1 VRRGTVAE
9 WFAAYLPGFMF
20 GGIIVIVFGI
30 HNLEKRLD
38 AISEQI
44 AMLRAGPRERHPW
57 E

>member
-1 VRRGTVAE
+1 MAE
-9 WFAAYLPGFMF
+9 WFDANAQGLIL
-20 GGIIVIVFGI
+20 GGIIGLAFAIYG
-30 HNLEKRLD
+30 LEKRLD